1 MVKIEKGIPCPPDQR
16 GQAFGRAAEG
26 GTRVHAYLHDLEVG
40 DSIRFDTEQA
50 AARTM
55 HAYARLKKNGHLSP
69 EYTLVSRRMTENHE
83 RFVRIFRVK

>member
-1 MVKIEKGIPCPPDQR
+1 MVKIEKGIPCPPDRR
-16 GQAFGRAAEG
+16 GTGFQGVEG
-26 GTRVHAYLHDLEVG
+26 GTRVHAYLHDLEIG

-50 AARTM
+50 ANRTM
-55 HAYARLKKNGHLSP
+55 HAYQRLKKAGHLSP